1 MKKAFC
7 LLLTM
12 AALVSI
18 PVIGVSAKTT
28 NTANIGY
35 RHQAEF
41 PWIFTDYATACT
53 SCFTVYNSGKGKGIA
68 EVRADKSGQNQTCK
82 TSTDSHLKAGE
93 QVNCQLKKNTDS
105 FTINCI
111 YNSNGV
117 FYRGCITW
125 SDTWTEGSG
134 YATK

>member
-1 MKKAFC
+1 MKKALC

-18 PVIGVSAKTT
+18 PVIGISAKTT
-28 NTANIGY
+28 NTASVGF

-53 SCFTVYNSGKGKGIA
+53 ACYTVYNGKNGQGIA
-68 EVRADKSGQNQTCK
+68 EVRDDKAGNKQTVK
-82 TSTDSHLKAGE
+82 TVTDTCFKAGE
-93 QVNCQLKKNTDS
+93 QVNCQLKKNTGS
-105 FTINCI
+105 FIINCI

-117 FYRGCITW
+117 FYRGCIT
-125 SDTWTEGSG
+125 SSNTWTEGSG